1 MSDSKNSKTT
11 NKNTKKE
18 LTVREIELR
27 DKIVD
32 QAKRIAR
39 METSSAFDLIQET
52 KELLKLESELK

>member
-1 MSDSKNSKTT
+1 MSESKNSKTT
-11 NKNTKKE
+11 KKRE
-18 LTVREIELR
+18 LTQAEIELR
-27 DKIVD
+27 DKIVH